1 MLYLKGIIMR
11 AFRTTAAVLAALAA
25 LASGSALA
33 GATVTYV
40 EPDKFPDMPF
50 SPIDRERVLQDLTSH
65 FAELGKLLPA
75 GQELKVEVTDLD
87 LAGRIDFSRRGA
99 NEIRIMRGMAD
110 WPRMELRYSLEEG
123 GKVLRSGDAKLSDMN
138 YMDRA
143 RLATANE
150 PLRYE
155 KQMVDD
161 WFSKTFGVKVRG
173 ARG

>member
-1 MLYLKGIIMR
+1 MR
-11 AFRTTAAVLAALAA
+11 ALRTPLAAAALAGLAA

-33 GATVTYV
+33 GASVTYV
-40 EPDKFPDMPF
+40 DADKFPDMPF
-50 SPIDRERVLQDLTSH
+50 SPVDRDRVLEELSSH
-65 FAELGKLLPA
+65 FTELGKLLPP

-87 LAGRIDFSRRGA
+87 LAGRIDFARRGG
-99 NEIRIMRGMAD
+99 NEIRVMRGMAD
-110 WPRMELRYSLEEG
+110 WPRMELRYRLEEG
-123 GKVLRSGDAKLSDMN
+123 GKVLRSGEAKLSDMN
-138 YMDRA
+138 YMDHA

>member
-1 MLYLKGIIMR
+1 MR
-11 AFRTTAAVLAALAA
+11 ALRHTAAASVLAALAA

-40 EPDKFPDMPF
+40 ESDKFVDMPF
-50 SPIDRERVLQDLTSH
+50 SPVDRQRVLEDLSSH

-87 LAGRIDFSRRGA
+87 LAGRIDYARRGA
-99 NEIRIMRGMAD
+99 NEIRVMRGMAD

-123 GKVLRSGDAKLSDMN
+123 GKVLRSGEAKLADMN
-138 YMDRA
+138 YMDHA

-150 PLRYE
+150 SLRFE